1 MSEQAEVEHAEVE
14 EKQVEQSDIDQTSED
29 APQAEQ
35 QNEPAGLVITLGD
48 DEPQQEEEQARA
60 PEWVREL
67 RKANREKDKRIR
79 ELEQEKASR
88 EAANAPGAIKVG
100 EKPTLEDCEYDP
112 ERFETELTAWHE
124 RKRQADEQAA
134 AQRKE
139 QESAQAAWQQRV
151 TAYNAAKAALPVD
164 DYDDSEGAVTGA
176 LDQVKQA
183 ILLKAA
189 KKPEKLIY
197 ALGKSP
203 AKLKELAAIT
213 DLIEF
218 AGEVARLET
227 TMKETQRKA
236 PPPAEKVIQGSG
248 GTRVSTDSTLDKL
261 REEALRTGDL
271 SKVMAYKASKRAA

>member
-14 EKQVEQSDIDQTSED
+14 QEQAEESDLEQSSEG
-29 APQAEQ
+29 AQQAAQ
-35 QNEPAGLVITLGD
+35 QDEPSGLVITLGD

-67 RKANREKDKRIR
+67 RKANREKDRRIR

-100 EKPTLEDCEYDP
+100 EKPTLEGCEYDP
-112 ERFETELTAWHE
+112 ERFESDLTAWHE

-151 TAYNAAKAALPVD
+151 SAYNTAKAALPVD

-197 ALGKSP
+197 ALGKSQT
-203 AKLKELAAIT
+203 KLKELAAIT
-213 DLIEF
+213 DPIEF

>member
-1 MSEQAEVEHAEVE
+1 MSEQAEIEQEEVE
-14 EKQVEQSDIDQTSED
+14 QNPVEQSDLESSTEGASK
-29 APQAEQ
+29 AEQ
-35 QNEPAGLVITLGD
+35 QDELGGLVITLGD

-100 EKPTLEDCEYDP
+100 EKPTLESCEYDQDRY
-112 ERFETELTAWHE
+112 ESEFDAWHE

-134 AQRKE
+134 AARKE
-139 QESAQAAWQQRV
+139 QESIQTAWQQRV

-164 DYDDSEGAVTGA
+164 DYYDSEGAVTGA
-176 LDQVKQA
+176 LDQVKQT

-213 DLIEF
+213 DPIEF

-227 TMKETQRKA
+227 TMKETQRKG

-271 SKVMAYKASKRAA
+271 SKVMQYKASKRAA